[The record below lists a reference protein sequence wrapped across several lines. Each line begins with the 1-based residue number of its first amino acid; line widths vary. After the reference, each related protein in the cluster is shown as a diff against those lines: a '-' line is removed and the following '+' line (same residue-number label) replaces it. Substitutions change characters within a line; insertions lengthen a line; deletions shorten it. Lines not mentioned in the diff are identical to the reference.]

1 MPGNVLFFGEQRG
14 GSLRNVAR
22 EAAAA
27 GRRLADRLGVEL
39 EGVVV
44 GGGGLEGAAGELAGY
59 GADRIY
65 LFEGTH
71 LEKYSGSG
79 YAACLEAAVRE
90 HDPAILLIGAS
101 AMGKDLAPRVAGR
114 LDVGLAS
121 DCTAVE
127 LDGESLIA
135 TRPVYAGKANLRVRV
150 KGRPAMAAL
159 RPKAFPVP
167 DAPADRTAEIVP
179 AAPPVEEADLADRV
193 IDIVSEAGGQVDLT
207 EADIIV
213 SGGRGLKSADNF
225 QLIEALAEA
234 LGGVVGASRAVVDAG
249 WRPHNDQVGQTGKVV
264 NPTLY
269 IACGISGAIQH
280 LAGMRS
286 SGTIVAINKDP
297 EAPIFKV
304 ADYGVVGDLF
314 EVVPRL
320 TEEVL
325 KIRE

>member
-1 MPGNVLFFGEQRG
+1 MSGNVLFFGEQRG
-14 GSLRNVAR
+14 GTLRNVAR
-22 EAAAA
+22 EAAVA
-27 GRRLADRLGVEL
+27 GRALADRLGVEL

-44 GGGGLEGAAGELAGY
+44 GGGGLEGPAGELAGC

-65 LFEGTH
+65 LFEGAH

-90 HDPAILLIGAS
+90 HDPAIVLIGAS
-101 AMGKDLAPRVAGR
+101 AMGKDLAPRLAGR

-121 DCTAVE
+121 DCTGVDLE
-127 LDGESLIA
+127 GETLIA
-135 TRPVYAGKANLRVRV
+135 TRPVYAGKALVRVRLN
-150 KGRPAMAAL
+150 GRPAVAAL
-159 RPKAFPVP
+159 RPKAFPAP
-167 DAPADRTAEIVP
+167 DARADRAGEIVRVD
-179 AAPPVEEADLADRV
+179 PPVGEADLADRV
-193 IDIVSEAGGQVDLT
+193 VDVVSEAGGRVDLT

-213 SGGRGLKSADNF
+213 SGGRGLKSAENF
-225 QLIEALAEA
+225 RVIEELAEA

-249 WRPHNDQVGQTGKVV
+249 WRSHNDQVGQTGKVV

-286 SGTIVAINKDP
+286 SRTIVAINKDP

-320 TEEVL
+320 TEEVR